1 MASTPGIGA
10 DAPDFTLPGTI
21 PASGETAAERR
32 DFTLSAERG
41 HPVVLAFYPGDE
53 TPVCTKQLCSYQS
66 DLATLEGLNAT
77 LWGISSQDLDSHEKF
92 QVHRGLSFP
101 LLSDTDNDIF
111 KRYGLGALF
120 NRRAVFIIDANGKIA
135 WKHVSTTGLTF
146 QKTDQIAAELRK
158 LEAPIAAYPSE
169 PIGAT
174 QPAKIEEPVGIATA
188 AKATT
193 AKTATTKTA
202 AKRTTT
208 AKRTTAAAKKTA
220 TTASRAAA
228 TKKTTS
234 KKTAAAKKTTTHSTR
249 STRG

>member
-10 DAPDFTLPGTI
+10 DAPDFTLPGTN
-21 PASGETAAERR
+21 PASGDTAAERR

-66 DLATLEGLNAT
+66 DLATLQGLDAT
-77 LWGISSQDLDSHEKF
+77 LWGISSQGLDSHEKF
-92 QVHRGLSFP
+92 QAHRGLSFP
-101 LLSDTDNDIF
+101 LLSDTENDIF
-111 KRYGLGALF
+111 KRYGLGSLF
-120 NRRAVFIIDANGKIA
+120 NRRAVFVIDANGKIA

-158 LEAPIAAYPSE
+158 LEAPIAAYPTE
-169 PIGAT
+169 PAGID
-174 QPAKIEEPVGIATA
+174 EPVGITTA
-188 AKATT
+188 AKPLT
-193 AKTATTKTA
+193 AKTAATRKTP

-208 AKRTTAAAKKTA
+208 AAKKTATTATRASATKKTTAKKTAAAKKTA
-220 TTASRAAA
+220 TR
-228 TKKTTS
+228 
-234 KKTAAAKKTTTHSTR
+234 STR

>member
-10 DAPDFTLPGTI
+10 DAPEITLPGTI
-21 PASGETAAERR
+21 PASGDTAAERR

-66 DLATLEGLNAT
+66 DLATLQGLNAT

-92 QVHRGLSFP
+92 QAHRGLSFP

-111 KRYGLGALF
+111 KRYGLGSLF
-120 NRRAVFIIDANGKIA
+120 NRRAVFVIDANGKIA

-158 LEAPIAAYPSE
+158 LEAPTAAYPSE
-169 PIGAT
+169 PIAAT
-174 QPAKIEEPVGIATA
+174 ERASIEEPVGITTA
-188 AKATT
+188 AKTS
-193 AKTATTKTA
+193 TTKTSA
-202 AKRTTT
+202 TQTPPTRKAT

-220 TTASRAAA
+220 TTSTRAAA

-234 KKTAAAKKTTTHSTR
+234 KKTAAAKKTTRSTR